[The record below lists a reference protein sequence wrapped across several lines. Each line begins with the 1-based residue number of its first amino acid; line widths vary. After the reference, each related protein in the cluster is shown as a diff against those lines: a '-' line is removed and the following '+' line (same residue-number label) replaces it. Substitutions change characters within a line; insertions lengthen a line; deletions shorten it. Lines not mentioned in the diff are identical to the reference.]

1 MKEMRKNKMNANII
15 INGKESQLPFGQWFE
30 EYLIEEADDEITD
43 ITSYYTEK
51 EIKKMA
57 KEYFKEMEYVFK
69 KYENDTIYVIDKYDY

>member
-1 MKEMRKNKMNANII
+1 MNANII

-57 KEYFKEMEYVFK
+57 KEYFKEMEYIFK
-69 KYENDTIYVIDKYDY
+69 KYENNTIYVIDKYDC

>member
-1 MKEMRKNKMNANII
+1 MKEENKMNANII

-57 KEYFKEMEYVFK
+57 KEYFKEMEYIFK
-69 KYENDTIYVIDKYDY
+69 KYENNTIYVIDKYDY

>member
-1 MKEMRKNKMNANII
+1 MNANII

-30 EYLIEEADDEITD
+30 EYLIDEADDEITD

-57 KEYFKEMEYVFK
+57 KQYFKEMEYIFK
-69 KYENDTIYVIDKYDY
+69 KYENDTIYVTDKYNY

>member
-1 MKEMRKNKMNANII
+1 MNANII

-51 EIKKMA
+51 EIKKYA
-57 KEYFKEMEYVFK
+57 KEYFKEMDYIFK
-69 KYENDTIYVIDKYDY
+69 KYENNTIYVIDKYDY

>member
-1 MKEMRKNKMNANII
+1 MRKNKMNANII

-43 ITSYYTEK
+43 VTSYYTEK

>member
-1 MKEMRKNKMNANII
+1 MSEENKMNANII

-57 KEYFKEMEYVFK
+57 KQYFKEMDYIFK

>member
-1 MKEMRKNKMNANII
+1 MNANII

-51 EIKKMA
+51 EIKKYA
-57 KEYFKEMEYVFK
+57 KEYFKEMEYIFK

>member
-1 MKEMRKNKMNANII
+1 MRKNKMNANII

>member
-1 MKEMRKNKMNANII
+1 MKEENKMNANII

-69 KYENDTIYVIDKYDY
+69 KYENNTIYVIDKYDY

>member
-1 MKEMRKNKMNANII
+1 MSEENKMNANII

-51 EIKKMA
+51 EIKKYA
-57 KEYFKEMEYVFK
+57 KEYFKEMDYIFK
-69 KYENDTIYVIDKYDY
+69 KYENNTIYVIDKYDY

>member
-1 MKEMRKNKMNANII
+1 MKEENKMNANII

-43 ITSYYTEK
+43 VTSYYTEK

-69 KYENDTIYVIDKYDY
+69 KYENGIIYVIDKYDY

>member
-1 MKEMRKNKMNANII
+1 MNANII

-30 EYLIEEADDEITD
+30 EYLIEEANDEITD

-51 EIKKMA
+51 EIKKYA
-57 KEYFKEMEYVFK
+57 KEYFKEMEYIFK